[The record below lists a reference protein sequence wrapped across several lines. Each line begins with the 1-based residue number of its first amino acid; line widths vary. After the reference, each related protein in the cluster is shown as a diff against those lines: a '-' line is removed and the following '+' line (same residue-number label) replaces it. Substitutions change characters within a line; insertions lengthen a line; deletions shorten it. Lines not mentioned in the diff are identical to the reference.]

1 MIEAKLYA
9 TFRVMADGNKTVE
22 IDELEGGST
31 VGAVLEE
38 LVVRF
43 PDLREGFFDDEGAI
57 RSYVA
62 VMVNGRD
69 IRHLGG
75 VDSVIDDGAT
85 LDIFPPVAG
94 GDIFPPVAGGDI
106 FPPVAGGD
114 IFPPVAGGAIGL

>member
-9 TFRVMADGNKTVE
+9 TLRALADGNKSIE
-22 IDELEGGST
+22 IEGGPT
-31 VGAVLEE
+31 VGATLDQLVALYPE
-38 LVVRF
+38 LRGG
-43 PDLREGFFDDEGAI
+43 LFDEDGAV

-75 VDSVIDDGAT
+75 LDSPVEDGAT

-94 GDIFPPVAGGDI
+94 GAVEG
-106 FPPVAGGD
+106 
-114 IFPPVAGGAIGL
+114 